1 MSRSLQAFIYKIRL
15 CYPFQRSQHT
25 ARGKHA
31 GLRSTEPVELQQSP
45 AGGIKVKLRTGFRSQ
60 NRSRTGR
67 GNFAID
73 RIVHGARLRLRRNDT
88 NTTGRS
94 SQCRNRQCQRVR
106 STCPNEAKQPSCTCW
121 RRHLSSRSTTLTR
134 TGSSNRATCGSLKAI
149 CPFSPMPRQTIS
161 TGDIRPTTPNIVHT
175 PPGDQPPV
183 RRGRKPAR
191 TANGQTA
198 AHAGNC
204 RIPAVHRLPTRC
216 IRPYGTR

>member
-45 AGGIKVKLRTGFRSQ
+45 AVGIEVKLRTGFRSQ

-88 NTTGRS
+88 IHTGRS
-94 SQCRNRQCQRVR
+94 CQCRNRQCQRVR
-106 STCPNEAKQPSCTCW
+106 
-121 RRHLSSRSTTLTR
+121 RHLPQRSETTVVHLLAAALVVQVDYFDALRIVEPGHMRVVKGDMPVLCLLYT
-134 TGSSNRATCGSLKAI
+134 
-149 CPFSPMPRQTIS
+149 SPSPR
-161 TGDIRPTTPNIVHT
+161 D
-175 PPGDQPPV
+175 
-183 RRGRKPAR
+183 A
-191 TANGQTA
+191 
-198 AHAGNC
+198 
-204 RIPAVHRLPTRC
+204 
-216 IRPYGTR
+216 